1 MPYNLT
7 VKQRIQ
13 KFAETTNLE
22 DKYFEQRVGMSNGML
37 RRENNPTTPMLEKL
51 KAAYP
56 RLDMNWLITGEGPM
70 LLPEKGMSKDL
81 SIIGDHNI
89 ITSEVAESQ
98 LNYGKTANMTDIIE
112 VPLSIMAAINEQL
125 KKKDA
130 QIAFLQAEVHELI
143 GKI

>member
-7 VKQRIQ
+7 VKDRVRQ
-13 KFAETTNLE
+13 FAKSTNLE
-22 DKYFEQRVGMSNGML
+22 DKYFELRVGMASGSL
-37 RRENNPTTPMLEKL
+37 CKPSNPTSTMLEKL
-51 KAAYP
+51 KSAYP

-70 LLPEKGMSKDL
+70 LLPDKAASKDL

-89 ITSEVAESQ
+89 ITSEVAESH
-98 LNYGKTANMTDIIE
+98 LNFGKSSNPTDTIE
-112 VPLSIMAAINEQL
+112 VPLSIMIAINEQL

>member
-1 MPYNLT
+1 MDYNLT
-7 VKQRIQ
+7 VKDRIRM
-13 KFAETTNLE
+13 FAKTTNLE
-22 DKYFEQRVGMSNGML
+22 DKYFEKRVGMSGGSLCKPNL
-37 RRENNPTTPMLEKL
+37 PTAPMLVKL
-51 KAAYP
+51 KEAYP
-56 RLDMNWLITGEGPM
+56 LLDMNWLITGEGPM
-70 LLPEKGMSKDL
+70 LLPEKGTSKDL

-98 LNYGKTANMTDIIE
+98 LNYGKTANITDTIE